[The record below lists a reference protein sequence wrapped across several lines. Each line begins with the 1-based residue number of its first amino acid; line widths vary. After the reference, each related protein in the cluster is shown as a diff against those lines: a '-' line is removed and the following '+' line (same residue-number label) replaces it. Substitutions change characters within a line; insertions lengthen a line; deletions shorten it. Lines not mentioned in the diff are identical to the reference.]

1 MMRVNSTSLLR
12 VRAGLA
18 VAVAVAA
25 LTACSFSASVGGDDL
40 DTNRAEEVIAEGI
53 LDQTD
58 TEVTV
63 QCPDD
68 VAIEQ
73 DNTFDCT
80 ARESDGTES
89 TVEVT
94 QTDDEGNIQWRL
106 Q

>member
-1 MMRVNSTSLLR
+1 MMRVKSTSLLR
-12 VRAGLA
+12 VCAGLA
-18 VAVAVAA
+18 AAVAA
-25 LTACSFSASVGGDDL
+25 LPACSFSASVGGDDL
-40 DTNRAEEVIAEGI
+40 NTDRAEEVIAEGI

-73 DNTFDCT
+73 DSTFDCT